1 MEGEGRKRRSH
12 PLRLVGKLRL
22 PQRFCP
28 PNRKKPSEF
37 QGDSSNV
44 DLALTR
50 FCTSYT
56 QVFLSDSNHLKR
68 LDILV
73 AGTGFEPV
81 TFRL

>member
-1 MEGEGRKRRSH
+1 MVVARTSMSIWTMKLAL
-12 PLRLVGKLRL
+12 LR
-22 PQRFCP
+22 
-28 PNRKKPSEF
+28 
-37 QGDSSNV
+37 GDSSNV

-68 LDILV
+68 LVYLV